1 MPIADAVI
9 DYAMNLVYNTPPEM
23 KDVPDITKKYVLNG
37 ASPRAAQA
45 IIKTAKA
52 RALME
57 NRFNVS
63 FEDIQYV
70 AFPVL
75 RHRMICNFEAL
86 SDNVTPDK
94 IIAQLIQV
102 QV

>member
-1 MPIADAVI
+1 M
-9 DYAMNLVYNTPPEM
+9 T
-23 KDVPDITKKYVLNG
+23 NG

-57 NRFNVS
+57 NRYNVS

-75 RHRMICNFEAL
+75 RHRIICNFEAI
-86 SDNVTPDK
+86 SDGVTPDK
-94 IIAQLIQV
+94 IIAQLLKQ
-102 QV
+102 QQ